1 MAAYQRAQIPENK
14 RKDFFLYI
22 DEFQNFANVHF
33 ADIFSEA
40 RKFHVFIIPS
50 HQNVAQIEDV
60 KTAKVVLGNSGTIIS
75 LKNGPDDEAVILPF
89 MEPEVE
95 KGEIVNLP
103 PHHFFMKVTNEDSED
118 AFSGETVPL
127 NVEGSDR
134 IRDFVIAKT
143 RKLYA
148 TPRAVVEK
156 QLDILFGV
164 NDKPEEKISKK
175 TENEADKSKDT
186 DSKNTEVKGKQKPKN
201 HAHRHSV

>member
-22 DEFQNFANVHF
+22 DEFQNFANAHF

-127 NVEGSDR
+127 TLKDPIKSG
-134 IRDFVIAKT
+134 T
-143 RKLYA
+143 LLL
-148 TPRAVVEK
+148 P
-156 QLDILFGV
+156 IL
-164 NDKPEEKISKK
+164 
-175 TENEADKSKDT
+175 ENSMLLLGLWW
-186 DSKNTEVKGKQKPKN
+186 KNNSIYSLG
-201 HAHRHSV
+201 